1 MTNVLKYKGYI
12 GSIEYTPEDGVLFG
26 SVAGVVPTL
35 NYEGNTIKE
44 LENDF
49 KETVDFYLQMCEE
62 DGIEPIKPDTD
73 AEESLTLF
81 ISASLYE
88 KALKYVE
95 ANNQTLN
102 SFVENIIAEK
112 VSATV

>member
-35 NYEGNTIKE
+35 NYEGSTIKE

-49 KETVDFYLQMCEE
+49 KEAVDFYLQMCEE
-62 DGIEPIKPDTD
+62 DGVEPIKPDT
-73 AEESLTLF
+73 EESLTLL

-88 KALKYVE
+88 KAVKYVE